1 MGEIEY
7 RVHTGQ
13 TIDDRLGVPLIST
26 ALEAAVESFMN
37 LNVKYK
43 TYNEQVLKAFFE
55 RYTPK
60 KIKVTDES
68 QKTDQSETKEVLQLP
83 FDSSLVAVVAYE
95 GKELVGTG
103 FLAKGKFIQRSKRTP
118 SRFTESEHDAFL
130 YGFHVEPKYEARGVG
145 REFLRKITRVAKN
158 NGIGRIQT
166 IIPNFPETVKYYQTL
181 GFGNIQDIEFREKNS
196 QLILKELQLVLSQS
210 N

>member
-1 MGEIEY
+1 MGEIDY
-7 RVHTGQ
+7 KVYTGR
-13 TIDDRLGVPLIST
+13 TIDDKLGVPLIST

-37 LNVKYK
+37 LNVKHK

-68 QKTDQSETKEVLQLP
+68 QKTCQSGKEVLRLP

-95 GKELVGTG
+95 GNEVVGTG
-103 FLAKGKFIQRSKRTP
+103 FLAKGAFIQRSKRTP
-118 SRFTESEHDAFL
+118 SRFTESERDAFL
-130 YGFHVEPKYEARGVG
+130 YGFHVKPRYRTKGVE
-145 REFLRKITRVAKN
+145 REILKQISKVAKD
-158 NGIGRIQT
+158 NGIKRIQT

-181 GFGNIQDIEFREKNS
+181 GFGDIKDIEFREKDS
-196 QLILKELQLVLSQS
+196 QLILKKLPLVLSQ
-210 N
+210 